1 MPHAKPAFKTSLRIL
16 GFGKVGQRASVNAR
30 DAGINVACVADS
42 TGAAWL
48 NKPDPLEVLIE
59 RKKLKGALFSADKHS
74 LQSLIAAERGSV
86 LADCSASSDTG
97 AMLLKALDGQQSVVL
112 ANKKPLTAS
121 PELFTALTSHPRVRF
136 EATVGAGLPV
146 MVTARRMLA
155 CKDEISLVTGQLSG
169 TLGYILSRLSS
180 DVPFSQAVKEA
191 EEKGYTEPD
200 PRDDLSGVDV
210 GRKAL
215 ILARYALGMPSTT
228 MEQLDIEPLYP
239 KEFAALPLD
248 AFRARLGELDA
259 GFRDKMASAK
269 SRGQVLRYAAQVS
282 RDGVKV
288 GLVETPLN
296 SPLGAL
302 NGTSN
307 LVSFRSRMY
316 PQGQETVVIGPGAG
330 VAVTAAA
337 VVADAVDVLQM
348 RAA

>member
-1 MPHAKPAFKTSLRIL
+1 M
-16 GFGKVGQRASVNAR
+16 
-30 DAGINVACVADS
+30 
-42 TGAAWL
+42 
-48 NKPDPLEVLIE
+48 
-59 RKKLKGALFSADKHS
+59 
-74 LQSLIAAERGSV
+74 
-86 LADCSASSDTG
+86 
-97 AMLLKALDGQQSVVL
+97 SVVL

-146 MVTARRMLA
+146 MVTARRMLD

-180 DVPFSQAVKEA
+180 GDVLFSQAVKEA
-191 EEKGYTEPD
+191 EEKGFTEPD

-228 MEQLDIEPLYP
+228 MEQLKIEALYP
-239 KEFAALPLD
+239 AEFAKLSLDDFRKRLP
-248 AFRARLGELDA
+248 ELDA
-259 GFRDKMASAK
+259 SYRDRIASCK

-282 RDGVKV
+282 RSGVKV
-288 GLVETPLN
+288 GLVETPAS

-302 NGTSN
+302 NGTNN

-316 PQGQETVVIGPGAG
+316 PEGQETVIIGPGAG

-337 VVADAVDVLQM
+337 VVSDSVDVLRM
-348 RAA
+348 RVPNA